1 MVMVNMYGKPGKHGR
16 LGGLGDL
23 PDLDGIGPATGH
35 SIPCTSWMIYTKHE
49 KIARSDPEEGVRT
62 VRYGSNANL
71 GSA

>member
-1 MVMVNMYGKPGKHGR
+1 MVMVSVYGKLEDEGV
-16 LGGLGDL
+16 L

-49 KIARSDPEEGVRT
+49 KIARSDPEEGIRT
-62 VRYGSNANL
+62 VWYGSDANL